1 MRIAMQS
8 TDPPVLIDDRLLVT
22 AQLEAGWGQGKDRH
36 RSDEAGFDHHLVKPV
51 CPQVLT
57 KMLAGLQTGD
67 DYQITKRSSDP
78 AASFVSH
85 VRPRRARQDAVD
97 GPEPAG

>member
-1 MRIAMQS
+1 MQS
-8 TDPPVLIDDRLLVT
+8 TAPPALLDDRLLVT
-22 AQLEAGWGQGKDRH
+22 AQREAGWGQDKDRR
-36 RSDEAGFDHHLVKPV
+36 RSDEAGFDHPLVKPV
-51 CPQVLT
+51 DPQVLT

-67 DYQITKRSSDP
+67 GYQITKRSSDP

-85 VRPRRARQDAVD
+85 VRPRPARQDAVD